1 MINNTLFSIT
11 IPAYKGRF
19 LRETIESCLNQSYIN
34 FEIVV
39 VDDASPEDLYSIVDS
54 FNDKRIR
61 YYRNTENCGA
71 INVVDNWNKCLE
83 YSHGDYVIC
92 MGDDD
97 CLTPHCLNEY
107 AKLITKYPYVDVLH
121 AWTEIIDEQ
130 SGVKEVT
137 DARPETESAF
147 ALLYHRWN
155 GRKRQFIGDF
165 CFKTEPLKKE
175 GGFYKLPMAWGSD
188 DISAFRAALSGG
200 IANTQTVCFQ
210 YRMNSST
217 ISKTGRGR
225 VKVTAVFG
233 EKEWYI
239 NCLNN
244 IERSLLPETD
254 QQYLNRIMN
263 QIHPFF
269 KEKILYTCRM
279 DMERNPKDVFYWY
292 KQRKDIGITTRQ
304 LVHIFLTAI
313 KHRMI
318 QK

>member
-1 MINNTLFSIT
+1 MKSNTLFSII

-19 LRETIESCLNQSYIN
+19 LQETIESCLALSYTN

-39 VDDASPEDLYSIVDS
+39 VDDASPENLHAIVNRFHDQ
-54 FNDKRIR
+54 RIR

-83 YSHGDYVIC
+83 YAHGDYVIC

-97 CLTPHCLNEY
+97 RLKPCCLEEY
-107 AKLITKYPYVDVLH
+107 AKLIAKHPHVDVLH
-121 AWTEIIDEQ
+121 AWTEIIDEHSDIQ
-130 SGVKEVT
+130 DVT
-137 DARPETESAF
+137 DARPEIESAF

-155 GRKRQFIGDF
+155 GRTRQFIGDF

-217 ISKTGRGR
+217 ISNTGSGKLKITS
-225 VKVTAVFG
+225 VLG
-233 EKEWYI
+233 EKDWYL
-239 NCLNN
+239 NCLNK
-244 IERSLLPETD
+244 IDISLLPETD
-254 QQYLNRIMN
+254 QQYFDRIMN
-263 QIHPFF
+263 QIYSFF
-269 KEKILYTCRM
+269 NKKVLYTCRI
-279 DMERNPKDVFYWY
+279 DMERNPINVFYWY
-292 KQRKDIGITTRQ
+292 KQRKEIGITVQQ
-304 LVHIFLTAI
+304 LVYTFLSAI
-313 KHRMI
+313 KRKMMHN
-318 QK
+318 